1 MTAAAS
7 IRMTWLGMAAVTAA
21 LLATLIFLY
30 AKTQQQHESD
40 YFENVAL
47 LRHLKQLDAQ
57 WELEVLKSKIGL
69 NAHYDPLA
77 GSLTELSVLLDRF
90 ESETGR
96 QRHDEAA
103 ALEGAA
109 AVVRGVI
116 QQKAA
121 LIERFKSTNSVLR
134 NSLAFL
140 PTAAQDVQQ
149 LLADSGTRAPVLAD
163 ARPIA
168 ANVNSLLLAS
178 MLYSQSAS
186 DERGAEIRR
195 ALTGLE
201 ADAQPLPVAL
211 RDRLDIFRAH
221 VGAVLREQPAVNE
234 LLGRIAAVPTAL
246 RIDEAH
252 NGLSAEQLR
261 ASEQNR
267 RYREYLLVFS
277 AVLIALLVYAAV
289 RLVRSHAVIKRVNH
303 ELQGANE
310 NLEQRVQE
318 RTRELRQAQS
328 DLMATA
334 RQAGMAEIATNVLH
348 NVGNVLN
355 SVNVSAGL
363 IASSVRTSK
372 VQGLTRAVTMMN
384 EHADDLGEFLTLDS
398 KGKLLPNYLGQL
410 SQVLITEQQGVLEE
424 LTALTRSVD
433 HIKEVIATQQAHAGA
448 SSLVELAQIRDVV
461 EDALRMNMGALTRRN
476 VTVEKDFASLPE
488 LPLDKG
494 RILQILVNL
503 VGNAGQAM
511 EAMTDREPRLTLC
524 IDQVRGG
531 TALRVRVADN
541 GVGIVPENL
550 TRVFAHGFTTKKDGH
565 GFGLHSAVLAAR
577 EMGATLSA
585 HSDGPGTGATFT
597 LELPIELS
605 VEVSEEVL

>member
-310 NLEQRVQE
+310 NLEERVQE

>member
-7 IRMTWLGMAAVTAA
+7 SRLTWLGMAAVTAA
-21 LLATLIFLY
+21 LLATLVFLY
-30 AKTQQQHESD
+30 ARTQQHGESD

-77 GSLTELSVLLDRF
+77 GSLTELSALLDRF

-96 QRHDEAA
+96 QRHDEAV
-103 ALEGAA
+103 ALDGAA
-109 AVVRGVI
+109 AAVRGVI

-149 LLADSGTRAPVLAD
+149 VLANSGTRLPVPAD
-163 ARPIA
+163 TRPIA

-186 DERGAEIRR
+186 DERGTEIRR
-195 ALTGLE
+195 ALNALE
-201 ADAQPLPVAL
+201 ADARPLPVAL

-246 RIDEAH
+246 RIDEVH
-252 NGLSAEQLR
+252 NALSAEQRR
-261 ASEQNR
+261 AAEQNR

-289 RLVRSHAVIKRVNH
+289 RLVRSHAVIKRVNQ

-310 NLEQRVQE
+310 NLELRVQE

-372 VQGLTRAVTMMN
+372 VQGLTKAVTMMN
-384 EHADDLGEFLTLDS
+384 EHVGDLGEFLTQDS

-410 SQVLITEQQGVLEE
+410 SQVLVTEQQGVLEE
-424 LTALTRSVD
+424 LAALTRSVD

-448 SSLVELAQIRDVV
+448 SSLIEPAQIRDLV
-461 EDALRMNMGALTRRN
+461 EDALRMNTGALTRRN
-476 VTVEKDFASLPE
+476 VTVEKDFESLPE
-488 LPLDKG
+488 LPLDKA
-494 RILQILVNL
+494 RTLQIFVNL
-503 VGNAGQAM
+503 IGNAGQAM
-511 EAMTDREPRLTLC
+511 EAMVDREPRLTLR

-531 TALRVRVADN
+531 AALRVRVADN

-565 GFGLHSAVLAAR
+565 GFGLHSAVLAAQ
-577 EMGATLSA
+577 EMGGTLSA

-597 LELPIELS
+597 FELPIELP
-605 VEVSEEVL
+605 VEVGEEVL